1 MTTAIVP
8 RRGEGVLVQGITGR
22 QASFWT
28 GLMLLSGTPV
38 VAGVSP
44 GRGGRQVE
52 GVPVY
57 DAVADVVQRHAVG
70 TSVLFTPP
78 KATRDAAIEA
88 MESGVRRLVLLAE
101 FVPRHDV
108 LAIMEVARRT
118 GSRVVGPN
126 TAGLVVPGAGSIG
139 IMPGFA
145 PTVFRPGSV
154 GVVSRSGSLGC
165 LVCLELVSAGLGQ
178 SAFVGVGGDAIVGT
192 TTREAV
198 EELAARPDTEA
209 VVVVGEVGGVMEE
222 DAALAVRG
230 FDLPVVV
237 LIAGRS
243 APPGRRMGHA
253 GAIVT
258 GGKGMAEAKVAALR
272 EAGADVVDTAGDVAP
287 AVSRRL
293 AERGRPSTSA
303 DGMSAGN
310 GTNTVQ
316 DTEEAGLWT

>member
-1 MTTAIVP
+1 MTVPIVP
-8 RRGEGVLVQGITGR
+8 VAGEGVLVQGITGR

-28 GLMLLSGTPV
+28 AMMVRAGTPV
-38 VAGVSP
+38 VAGASP

-57 DAVADVVQRHAVG
+57 DSVAEASESHRFG

-78 KATRDAAIEA
+78 SATRHAAVEA
-88 MESGVRRLVLLAE
+88 MEAGVRRLVLLAE

-108 LAIMEVARRT
+108 LAIMAVARRT

-126 TAGLVVPGAGSIG
+126 TAGLVVPGAHSLG

-145 PTVFRPGSV
+145 PEVFRPGSV
-154 GVVSRSGSLGC
+154 GVVSRSGSLGT

-178 SAFVGVGGDAIVGT
+178 SAFIGVGGDPIVGT

-198 EELAARPDTEA
+198 DELAELPGTRAI
-209 VVVVGEVGGVMEE
+209 VVVGEVGGVMEE
-222 DAALAVRG
+222 DAAKSVGALGV
-230 FDLPVVV
+230 PVVAF
-237 LIAGRS
+237 IAGRS

-258 GGKGMAEAKVAALR
+258 GGKGTGEGKVAALR
-272 EAGADVVDTAGDVAP
+272 DAGAEVADTPRTVAVAVAAALDTAERVGAP
-287 AVSRRL
+287 AR
-293 AERGRPSTSA
+293 SA
-303 DGMSAGN
+303 
-310 GTNTVQ
+310 
-316 DTEEAGLWT
+316 